1 MRVRSRRLAHAACRI
16 LLPRAQYGRAHCTAR
31 NDGPRKRRSP
41 QSLTQPPPMA
51 NKATHDHTPDS
62 SAPPKLPV
70 SLYVVATPLG
80 NLRDVTLRA
89 LEVLAAVDMVAA
101 EDTRTSATLLGAHG
115 IRTQLMAAHDHN
127 EQAAAARIVELLVS
141 GRSVA
146 LISDA
151 GTPAVSDPGARIV
164 RAVHDAGFRVTP
176 IPGPSAAIGAL
187 SVAGFEGPFEFHGFL
202 PPKSAARRARL
213 RELKALPRTLVL
225 YEAPHRIV
233 ELAHDLAAE
242 LEPARRIVV
251 ARELTKR
258 FENVAPLTVA
268 DLKDWLEHDPNR
280 QRGEFVL
287 VIEGARPDAE
297 DNAEALR
304 VLGLLLAE
312 LPVKAAARLAAAITG
327 ASKNAMY
334 AHALAQKAAT
344 ADHVQPT

>member
-1 MRVRSRRLAHAACRI
+1 
-16 LLPRAQYGRAHCTAR
+16 
-31 NDGPRKRRSP
+31 
-41 QSLTQPPPMA
+41 MA
-51 NKATHDHTPDS
+51 NKATHDHAPDS
-62 SAPPKLPV
+62 SAPLKLPV
-70 SLYVVATPLG
+70 ALYVVATPLG
-80 NLRDVTLRA
+80 NLRDITLRA
-89 LEVLAAVDMVAA
+89 LDVLAAVDVVAA

-127 EQAAAARIVELLVS
+127 ERAAAARIVELLVS
-141 GRSVA
+141 GQSVA

-164 RAVHDAGFRVTP
+164 RAVQDAGLPVTP
-176 IPGPSAAIGAL
+176 IPGPSAAISAL

-233 ELAHDLAAE
+233 ELAHDMQAE
-242 LEPARRIVV
+242 FEPLRRVVV

-268 DLKDWLEHDPNR
+268 GLKQWLEQDTNR

-287 VIEGARPDAE
+287 VVEGAQPD
-297 DNAEALR
+297 DKDSAEALR
-304 VLGLLLAE
+304 VLELLLAE
-312 LPVKAAARLAAAITG
+312 LPVKSAARLASAITG
-327 ASKNAMY
+327 ASKNTLY
-334 AHALAQKAAT
+334 ERALKLKAA
-344 ADHVQPT
+344 ADRLPPT